1 MTETVSASSE
11 ASAPARRRTIAQLWR
26 DAVAAHR
33 PGPAYLVEGDDGWS
47 EVSWDDADERVR
59 AYANGLLARGVRKGD
74 NVALLARNSLDWA
87 LVDFALAQIGA
98 VGVPVYASSS
108 PRDVGYLLAHS
119 EAVAIVCEDATQ
131 LAKVE
136 AVADEL
142 AALQHV
148 LTYHDLEGLAAHG
161 RDFAA
166 TNPNA
171 LDQAAAAIE
180 EDDLFTI
187 IYTSGTT
194 GPPKGCMLSH
204 RNYYEMATVVDRME
218 ATYYHPDDVM
228 LLYLPLAHN
237 YGRLMLL
244 LGAHVGF
251 TIAFLA
257 DPLRVAEALPQVRPT
272 LLPSVPRV
280 YEKVHTAV
288 LARFDA
294 ATGAKKRLIEWALPV
309 GREVSRLE
317 GEGKPVPAGLR
328 AKHRLADRLVF
339 AKVREPFGGRLRMPG
354 SGGAPLSK
362 EIIEF
367 FDAVGLR
374 IAEGY
379 GLTECTTACST
390 NRPDSTGSARS
401 GSRCPGFEVRIAAD
415 GEIEVRSE
423 TVFQGYY
430 KDPEATAAV
439 LGPDGWLKTGDIG
452 ELDADGFLHITDRKK
467 DILVTA
473 GGKNVAPQNIEN
485 DLKTSKYVSQALVV
499 GDARPYV
506 SALITLDPVEIGR
519 WAAEQGIEGD
529 QATLAADER
538 VRELL
543 QGVVDDANRDRS
555 RFEQVKRF
563 AILPRDFTMED
574 GEITPTLKLR
584 RRAVQEHFADDIEA
598 LYAEPRDGVARDGGD
613 RRVGLEPA
621 RADVRAVVGEAR
633 DPHDVAGVRRVD
645 ELAVADVDAHVAEP
659 AEEDEV
665 AGCELVVG
673 HRRSVAVLRG
683 GVVRQRHA
691 DLREDVGHEAR
702 SSRIRSTGS
711 SRPRRTAR
719 RGTGA
724 RSPTTPP

>member
-1 MTETVSASSE
+1 VTETISASLE
-11 ASAPARRRTIAQLWR
+11 TGAPAGRRTIARLWR
-26 DAVAAHR
+26 DAVAASHS
-33 PGPAYLVEGDDGWS
+33 GPAYLVESDAGWS
-47 EVSWDDADERVR
+47 EVSWPHAAARVR
-59 AYANGLLARGVRKGD
+59 AYACGFLARGIHKGD

-98 VGVPVYASSS
+98 VGIPVYASSS
-108 PRDVGYLLAHS
+108 ARDVGYLLAHS
-119 EAVAIVCEDATQ
+119 EAVAIVCEDAAQ

-136 AVADEL
+136 EVSDEL
-142 AALQHV
+142 PSLQHV
-148 LTYHDLEGLAAHG
+148 LTFHDLEGLAAHG

-166 TNPNA
+166 ANPTA
-171 LDQAAAAIE
+171 LDDALAAIDE
-180 EDDLFTI
+180 EDLYTI

-194 GPPKGCMLSH
+194 GPPKGCMLRN

-218 ATYYHPDDVM
+218 ETYYREDDVM

-257 DPLRVAEALPQVRPT
+257 DPLRVADALPQVRPT

-280 YEKVHTAV
+280 YEKVHSAV
-288 LARFDA
+288 LARFDV
-294 ATGAKKRLIEWALPV
+294 ATGTRRRLIDWALPI
-309 GREVSRLE
+309 GREVSRLQ
-317 GEGKPVPAGLR
+317 GEGKTIPAGLR
-328 AKHRLADRLVF
+328 ARHRLAERLVF
-339 AKVREPFGGRLRMPG
+339 SKVREAFGGRLRMPG

-374 IAEGY
+374 ITEGY
-379 GLTECTTACST
+379 GLTECTTACSV
-390 NRPDSTGSARS
+390 NVPDHYRFGSV
-401 GSRCPGFEVRIAAD
+401 GQPLPGFEVRIASD

-430 KDPEATAAV
+430 KDPEATEAV
-439 LGPDGWLKTGDIG
+439 LAEDGWLKTGDIG
-452 ELDADGFLHITDRKK
+452 QLDDGGFLHITDRKK

-506 SALITLDPVEIGR
+506 SALITLDPAEIER
-519 WAAEQGIEGD
+519 WAAEQEIDGD
-529 QATLAADER
+529 AAALARDER

-543 QGVVDDANRDRS
+543 QGVVDEVNRERS

-563 AILPRDFTMED
+563 AVLPRDFTMEA

-584 RRAVQEHFADDIEA
+584 RRAVQEHFADEIDA
-598 LYAEPRDGVARDGGD
+598 LYAEP
-613 RRVGLEPA
+613 
-621 RADVRAVVGEAR
+621 
-633 DPHDVAGVRRVD
+633 
-645 ELAVADVDAHVAEP
+645 HVA
-659 AEEDEV
+659 
-665 AGCELVVG
+665 
-673 HRRSVAVLRG
+673 AV
-683 GVVRQRHA
+683 QSDDAA
-691 DLREDVGHEAR
+691 D
-702 SSRIRSTGS
+702 
-711 SRPRRTAR
+711 
-719 RGTGA
+719 
-724 RSPTTPP
+724 